1 MIGRAARGNP
11 FLFNDK
17 EVSYTE
23 RIETAKRHVEEYS
36 KLYPRNLAYMRKH
49 CNWYVHGMPG
59 ATFARD
65 KFSHCDTVDDYIS
78 VLDELEERL
87 SK

>member
-1 MIGRAARGNP
+1 MIGRASRGNP
-11 FLFNDK
+11 FLFSGEEASFVDK
-17 EVSYTE
+17 
-23 RIETAKRHVEEYS
+23 INTAKRHVEEYS
-36 KLYPRNLAYMRKH
+36 KMHPKNLSYMRKH

-78 VLDELEERL
+78 VLDELKERL
-87 SK
+87 GE